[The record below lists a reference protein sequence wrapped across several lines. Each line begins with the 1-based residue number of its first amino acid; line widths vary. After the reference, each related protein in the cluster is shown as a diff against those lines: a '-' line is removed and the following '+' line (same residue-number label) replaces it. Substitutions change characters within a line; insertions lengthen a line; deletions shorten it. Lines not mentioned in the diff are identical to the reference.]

1 MKRSMIAVLCCLTL
15 AGIFAYAQADFQT
28 ATVVS
33 IEKLAA
39 NAQHMDE
46 GDHYKISMRMGDMV
60 YLCKVSGQAATFMDW
75 TSGKEFPAKEDGKI
89 LHVKNKDGQIVD
101 LNINSKKK
109 PK

>member
-1 MKRSMIAVLCCLTL
+1 MKRLMIAVSCCITL
-15 AGIFAYAQADFQT
+15 AAMLAYAQADFQT

-46 GDHYKISMRMGDMV
+46 GDHYKISMRMGDMI

-75 TSGKEFPAKEDGKI
+75 TSGKQFPAKEDGKI